1 MCYASP
7 YVFLEVP
14 SDLNVYMV
22 WMDRFSE
29 VKMGSKTLAVIA
41 VVLVVVIVFFVL
53 DTTSLLDPI
62 LERLPLREP
71 EATFNAVLRVDGY
84 VDEAN
89 STESFY
95 AIAYSVS
102 NMGNTTA
109 QNVTLATVVDG
120 EPQATKLI
128 PSLSVSDSANY
139 SLIVP
144 AASDKL
150 HVVSLQASCED
161 SVDAY
166 SFSFGADMPRTFSD
180 DQELVKLFVTPREP
194 RLVALKNEVL
204 KDAPL
209 KVKDWI
215 ALRNWVGNNIQYRHD
230 DAIHGVSDYWQFGK
244 ETVSLKTGDCEDFS
258 ILLCSLFRAAGY
270 SPDDVYVVIGK
281 NPNGYHAWVK
291 INLETL
297 GWYNLEPQ
305 ENGWA
310 TLVGDFLTLSDY
322 YALHQFNDQQFHQIG

>member
-1 MCYASP
+1 MFIWFGWASL
-7 YVFLEVP
+7 VEI
-14 SDLNVYMV
+14 
-22 WMDRFSE
+22 
-29 VKMGSKTLAVIA
+29 KMGSKTLAFIA
-41 VVLVVVIVFFVL
+41 VVLVIVIAVFVL

-62 LERLPLREP
+62 LERFSPREP
-71 EATFNAVLRVDGY
+71 EVTYNVVLWVDGY

-89 STESFY
+89 SPEGY
-95 AIAYSVS
+95 YKIAYSVL

-109 QNVTLATVVDG
+109 QNVTLAAAVDV
-120 EPQATKLI
+120 ETQTPKLI

-139 SLIVP
+139 SLTVP
-144 AASDKL
+144 AASGEL
-150 HVVSLQASCED
+150 HMVMLQASCED

-166 SFSFGADMPRTFSD
+166 SFSFGADVPRTFSD
-180 DQELVKLFVTPREP
+180 NPELVKLFVTPREP
-194 RLVALKNEVL
+194 SLVALKNEVL

-215 ALRNWVGNNIQYRHD
+215 ALRNWVGNNIQYRYD
-230 DAIHGVSDYWQFGK
+230 DDVYGVRDYWQFGK
-244 ETVSLKTGDCEDFS
+244 ETVALKTGDCEDFA
-258 ILLCSLFRAAGY
+258 ILLCSLLRASGY

-291 INLETL
+291 INLGTL

-310 TLVGDFLTLSDY
+310 TLIGDFLTLSDY
-322 YALHQFNDQQFHQIG
+322 QALYQFNDQQFHQIG

>member
-1 MCYASP
+1 MFIWFGWTG
-7 YVFLEVP
+7 VV
-14 SDLNVYMV
+14 
-22 WMDRFSE
+22 E
-29 VKMGSKTLAVIA
+29 VKMGSKTLAVIV
-41 VVLVVVIVFFVL
+41 VVLVIVVAFFVL
-53 DTTSLLDPI
+53 DTSSLLDPV
-62 LERLPLREP
+62 LDRLSPRKP
-71 EATFNAVLRVDGY
+71 EVTYKAVLRVDGY

-89 STESFY
+89 SPEGFY

-120 EPQATKLI
+120 EPQATNLI
-128 PSLSVSDSANY
+128 QSLSVSDSANY
-139 SLIVP
+139 SLVVS
-144 AASDKL
+144 AASGSL
-150 HVVSLQASCED
+150 HIVSLQASCED
-161 SVDAY
+161 SVDAH
-166 SFSFGADMPRTFSD
+166 SFSFGAGVPRTFSD
-180 DQELVKLFVTPREP
+180 DPELVKLFVTPREP
-194 RLVALKNEVL
+194 SLVALKDEVL

-230 DAIHGVSDYWQFGK
+230 DAVYGVRDYWQFGK
-244 ETVSLKTGDCEDFS
+244 ETVSLRTGDCEDFA
-258 ILLCSLFRAAGY
+258 ILLCSLLRAAGY

-281 NPNGYHAWVK
+281 NAEGYHAWVK
-291 INLETL
+291 INLGTL

-322 YALHQFNDQQFHQIG
+322 QALYQFNDQQFHQIG